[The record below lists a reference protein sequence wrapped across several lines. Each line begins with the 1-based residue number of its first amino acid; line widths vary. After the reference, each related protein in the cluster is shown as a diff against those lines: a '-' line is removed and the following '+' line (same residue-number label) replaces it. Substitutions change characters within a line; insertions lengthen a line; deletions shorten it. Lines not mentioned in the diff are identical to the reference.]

1 MGQSVRPQSIH
12 WTDGKRIHVLP
23 SIMCPRA
30 EDRLE
35 GPRGGEATECVDVGF
50 GCHIVKG
57 NVSSIV
63 VQEDTHTPG
72 GLPHLQAGWGRG
84 GHLVLP
90 SLHHHYPVAI
100 LR

>member
-1 MGQSVRPQSIH
+1 MGQSVRPQETH

-30 EDRLE
+30 EDRFE
-35 GPRGGEATECVDVGF
+35 GPRGREASECVDVGF

-63 VQEDTHTPG
+63 VQEDAHTPG
-72 GLPHLQAGWGRG
+72 GLPHLQAGWGRR

-90 SLHHHYPVAI
+90 SFHHYHPVAI